1 MKTVREFV
9 LPPPGS
15 PHWVSSGDPPG
26 GLLYL
31 AWGRRDYGRNPIPRR
46 LHHGWSYLAVMAGRP
61 TFLAGTRRRVLRA
74 GDLVVAGPDAPY
86 GWEDRPGA
94 SCELLV
100 WAWSSAPSFGKRV
113 GERTCWIRN
122 GSGETAEELRELHR
136 VTRREIQDSD
146 VRSSRVLQALH
157 VLLDAAFERADGRK
171 MDFAERDLQRLR
183 LAEEWMRRHLEVR
196 APARALADYLG
207 VSPMGLLRLFRRAAG
222 LSPGEAFQ
230 QLKMREAAVL
240 LCRPG
245 VSVKETAYMLGYNH
259 SGDFTRAFA
268 KFYGRAPSDM
278 QEEAARGRKKSGPS
292 KSHRT
297 SENLVPIGI
306 GRCQKFAE

>member
-1 MKTVREFV
+1 MNTVREFV
-9 LPPPGS
+9 LPPPGA
-15 PHWVSSGDPPG
+15 PHWLSPDEPPG

-31 AWGRRDYGRNPIPRR
+31 AWGRRDYGRNPIPLR
-46 LHHGWSYLAVMAGRP
+46 LHHGWSYLAVVAGRP
-61 TFLAGTRRRVLRA
+61 TFLAGTRKQTLHP
-74 GDLVVAGPDAPY
+74 GDLVVAGPDVPY

-113 GERTCWIRN
+113 GERTCWIRS
-122 GSGETAEELRELHR
+122 GSRETAGELRELHR

-146 VRSSRVLQALH
+146 ARSPRILQALH
-157 VLLDAAFERADGRK
+157 VLLDAAFERADGRER
-171 MDFAERDLQRLR
+171 DFAARDIQRLR

-207 VSPMGLLRLFRRAAG
+207 VSPMGLLRLFRRVAG

-230 QLKMREAAVL
+230 QLKMREAAAL
-240 LCRPG
+240 LRRPG
-245 VSVKETAYMLGYNH
+245 ASVKETAFALGYRH

-268 KFYGRAPSDM
+268 RFHGGVPSEM
-278 QEEAARGRKKSGPS
+278 RSGAGC
-292 KSHRT
+292 H
-297 SENLVPIGI
+297 
-306 GRCQKFAE
+306 